1 MSTRTSTINQA
12 DRRLSEDKTFGE
24 LLGQLATD
32 SSTLVRN
39 ELILASKEFGQK
51 ATAGGKAVSVAV
63 VAALLAL
70 ASIIFLG
77 IAAMEAIALAQP
89 RWVAALI
96 VAAALLIITGIAV
109 LVASNK
115 LKTLSLSPTKT
126 IQTLKEDSEWLKKQ
140 V

>member
-1 MSTRTSTINQA
+1 MSTRTSTINPA
-12 DRRLSEDKTFGE
+12 DRRLSDDKTFGE

-51 ATAGGKAVSVAV
+51 ATAGGKAISVAV
-63 VAALLAL
+63 VAALLGL

-77 IAAMEAIALAQP
+77 IAGMEAIALRQP

-96 VAAALLIITGIAV
+96 VGGAMLLITSVVA
-109 LVASNK
+109 LVASSK
-115 LKTLSLSPTKT
+115 LKTLSLSPAKT

-140 V
+140 A

>member
-1 MSTRTSTINQA
+1 MSSQTPAINQVNRMVA
-12 DRRLSEDKTFGE
+12 EDKSFGE

-39 ELILASKEFGQK
+39 ELILASKELGEK
-51 ATAGGKAVSVAV
+51 VNHGGKAVSVAL
-63 VAALLAL
+63 VAALFAL
-70 ASIIFLG
+70 TSIIFLG
-77 IAAMEAIALAQP
+77 VAAMEAIAQVQP

-96 VAAALLIITGIAV
+96 VAAALLIITGIVAF
-109 LVASNK
+109 VASNR
-115 LKTLSLSPTKT
+115 LKNLSLSPTQT